1 MRYAAHWQAKT
12 QLKASQKRSR
22 RMPWFTLILCVVPL
36 SAAPVISSV
45 QNAASNMNP
54 ALPNGSLAP
63 GSIFVVKGSGL
74 GPTNISIASAPF
86 QSTSLSGTSVA
97 LTVAGTTVNA
107 LMYYTS
113 DKQIAALVPS
123 NTPTGGPA
131 TITVTYNGQ
140 ASPVTTF
147 R

>member
-1 MRYAAHWQAKT
+1 APKSFK
-12 QLKASQKRSR
+12 LFQKLSR
-22 RMPWFTLILCVVPL
+22 RIPWFTLTLWVIPL
-36 SAAPVISSV
+36 SATPIISSV

-74 GPTNISIASAPF
+74 GPANISIASAAF
-86 QSTSLSGTSVA
+86 QSTTLSGTSVS

-123 NTPTGGPA
+123 NTPTG
-131 TITVTYNGQ
+131 
-140 ASPVTTF
+140 
-147 R
+147 